1 MKNTAEIIHMDHK
14 GGIVET
20 YNPATG
26 ELLHT
31 YRKHSREEAE
41 KVIEKAHEAYKE
53 WRDISIDQRAK
64 VIRKMGELLKEN
76 TDELAEMMA
85 RQMGKP
91 VSQGKEEVK
100 LCARICEH
108 TADCALELLKDERRE
123 TEKGSAII
131 SYEPLGVILA
141 MQPWNFPVYQVIR
154 YAAAVLMGGNT
165 TVLKHAEICW
175 KTAEKLKELFEDAGL
190 PKDAFGLLL
199 VDDQTV
205 DSLIEHKNIRG
216 VTLTGSAEA
225 GSIVAEKS
233 GKAIKKT
240 LLELGGSD
248 PYIIVNG
255 VDLDEVVPICVQGRI
270 NNAGQ
275 TCVAAKRFIIEESIY
290 ETFKEKF
297 VAAMKKTTYGDPIED
312 TADMGPLARYDLR
325 EKLHNQVMESIVK
338 GAKCLTGGEI
348 PSDEKGY
355 YYPATVLENIQPGMP
370 AYDGELFG
378 PVASLFKA
386 KDLDDAVRIANDH
399 KYGLGGGVFCPDED
413 KALKIAKRIETGM
426 VNINTYALAQPEIP
440 FGGVKDSGY
449 GREHGG
455 FGLREFVNIKSIV
468 LKK

>member
-1 MKNTAEIIHMDHK
+1 MDHE

-31 YRKHSREEAE
+31 YRKHSRKEAE
-41 KVIEKAHEAYKE
+41 QVIEDAHKAFSE
-53 WRDISIDQRAK
+53 WKKTSLDERAK
-64 VIRKMGELLKEN
+64 IIRKLADLLRDNSEK
-76 TDELAEMMA
+76 LAKMMA

-91 VSQGKEEVK
+91 VSQGKDEVK

-108 TADCALELLKDERRE
+108 TADCALDLLKDEKRD
-123 TEKGSAII
+123 TEKGKAII
-131 SYEPLGVILA
+131 SYEPMGVILG

-165 TVLKHAEICW
+165 TVLKHSEICW
-175 KTAEKLKELFEDAGL
+175 ETAESLKDLFEQAGL
-190 PKDAFGLLL
+190 PQNAFGVIM

-205 DSLIEHKNIRG
+205 DSLIGHEKVRG
-216 VTLTGSAEA
+216 VTMTGSAEA

-248 PYIIVNG
+248 PYIVVDG
-255 VDLDEVVPICVQGRI
+255 VDLDKVVPICVQGRI

-290 ETFKEKF
+290 DEFKEKF
-297 VAAMKKTTYGDPIED
+297 VAAMKDVSYGDPIKD
-312 TADMGPLARYDLR
+312 DADMGPIARYDLR

-348 PSDEKGY
+348 PENEKGY
-355 YYPATVLENIQPGMP
+355 FYPATVLENIEPGMP

-386 KDLDDAVRIANDH
+386 KDVDDAIRIANDH
-399 KYGLGGGVFCPDED
+399 KYGLGGGVFCKDED
-413 KALKIAKRIETGM
+413 KAIDIARRIETGM

-455 FGLREFVNIKSIV
+455 FGLREFVNIKSII
-468 LKK
+468 LQG